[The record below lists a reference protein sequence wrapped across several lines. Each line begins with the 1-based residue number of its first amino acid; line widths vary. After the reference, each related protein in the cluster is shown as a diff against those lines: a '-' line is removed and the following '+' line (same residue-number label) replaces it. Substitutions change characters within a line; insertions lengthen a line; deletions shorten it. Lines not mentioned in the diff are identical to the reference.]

1 MAVEVGLWGSWGG
14 GGGVEWVG
22 REGGE
27 VSKHGIKQV
36 LRQSLTVDDDGLARQ
51 LLGGLQRGFACVRC
65 SAETSDT
72 NGQYAGVRI

>member
-1 MAVEVGLWGSWGG
+1 MGKLGG
-14 GGGVEWVG
+14 RRGVKWVG

-27 VSKHGIKQV
+27 ASKHGSKQV

-51 LLGGLQRGFACVRC
+51 LLGGLQRRFACVRC

-72 NGQYAGVRI
+72 NGQYAGVRM